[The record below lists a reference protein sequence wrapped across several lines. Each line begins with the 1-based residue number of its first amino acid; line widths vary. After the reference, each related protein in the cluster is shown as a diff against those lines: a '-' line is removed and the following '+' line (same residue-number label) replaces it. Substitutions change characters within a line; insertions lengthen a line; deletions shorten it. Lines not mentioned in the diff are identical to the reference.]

1 MYQIYYVFF
10 SFSMLTAHENHR
22 ESRAL
27 LTYILYILHQ
37 IYPKSESSFN
47 VVKYWI
53 PNMLKDR
60 LNQLSKDALHAA
72 TFSKFFGPTVVHHKI
87 CVHVKVC
94 IRSFIVYATN

>member
-1 MYQIYYVFF
+1 MYQIYYVL
-10 SFSMLTAHENHR
+10 SFSMWTSHDNHR

-27 LTYILYILHQ
+27 LTYILYILHR
-37 IYPKSESSFN
+37 IYPKNESSFH

-60 LNQLSKDALHAA
+60 LNKLSKDALHAA
-72 TFSKFFGPTVVHHKI
+72 TLSKFFGQTVVHHKI